1 MPLRPHHIALVPL
14 LPLLPLLPLAASAAG
29 APSDDPFFDPLP
41 VVLSAARLAQP
52 LQDSPGAVSVIDAD
66 LIAATGYRE
75 LARVLRL
82 VPGFQVG
89 QERGN
94 VQWVTYH
101 GLGMDYPVQ
110 MQLLV
115 DGRASLTPSFAA
127 SAERALPGDIER
139 IEVVRGSNSAAYG
152 SNAFLGIVNII
163 TDDASRQPGTRLKLA
178 TGTPGI
184 RDASLRHA
192 VQSGPLSLRIGAHH
206 EEDDGF
212 ANVYDG
218 RRTDVLNLRADL
230 QVRENDALTLNAGIA
245 ESTHELGYAGSLFNM
260 AAQREGRDTNRSLHL
275 RWRHGP
281 EDDAIRVSAYWS
293 RQSRDDLWRYDSAAN
308 SGPLANAFPERL
320 RGTVGNSTT
329 FVQHNLE
336 IERRERVDE
345 ATRLMWGAEWKRI
358 EHESPF
364 WYHERR
370 NLARDEHRL
379 FANLEL
385 RTGTALLWNAGGMV
399 EQLQGDEARLAPRVF
414 LNWQAAP
421 RFTWRIGHSRAW
433 RQPDLFER
441 NVDIRIID
449 DKGELVQR
457 RQYPNPDLRP
467 QRIDAS
473 EIGFLGVFGD
483 SRSTLDVRLFRE
495 RIEDLIVRNPVPAD
509 WPIEGKLPAPIARG
523 LGSTR
528 WENHADRVQLTG
540 IETQF
545 HLKPWRGTEFIL
557 SHSLIDRDIDDPRIR
572 RNVAPYTASLS
583 WLQRA
588 GAWRSLLS
596 VLRMGP
602 IDAGFSYVPGFDY
615 TVPSYTT
622 LDWSVARS
630 LRVLDHAVELRLT
643 GINLLGRH
651 QELANRPLQAQAEFA
666 GRPASQVSRQVW
678 MALETIF

>member
-1 MPLRPHHIALVPL
+1 MPRHPHRIAFAV
-14 LPLLPLLPLAASAAG
+14 LPLLAASAAG
-29 APSDDPFFDPLP
+29 AASEETFFQPLP
-41 VVLSAARLAQP
+41 IVLSASRLAQP
-52 LQDSPGAVSVIDAD
+52 LQDSPGAVTVIDAD

-94 VQWVTYH
+94 LQWVTYH
-101 GLGMDYPVQ
+101 GLGMDSPMQ

-115 DGRASLTPSFAA
+115 DGRASLAPSFAA

-163 TDDASRQPGTRLKLA
+163 TDDASRQPGTRLKLSA
-178 TGTPGI
+178 GQPGI

-192 VQSGPLSLRIGAHH
+192 SQSGPLSLRVSAHH
-206 EEDDGF
+206 EQDDGF
-212 ANVYDG
+212 ADLHDG

-230 QVRENDALTLNAGIA
+230 RLDGGDEVVINAGIA
-245 ESTHELGYAGSLFNM
+245 ESTHELGYAGSIFDM
-260 AAQREGRDTNRSLHL
+260 AALRNGNDTNRSLHL
-275 RWRHGP
+275 WWRRGP

-293 RQSRDDLWRYDSAAN
+293 RQSREDLWRYDSATN
-308 SGPLANAFPERL
+308 SGVLSRAFPERL
-320 RGTVGNSTT
+320 RGTVGNSAT

-336 IERRERVDE
+336 LERRERLDE
-345 ATRLMWGAEWKRI
+345 STRLMWGAEWKRI
-358 EHESPF
+358 EHDSPF

-370 NLARDEHRL
+370 SHARDEHRL

-385 RTGTALLWNAGGMV
+385 RTGTDLLWNLGGML
-399 EQLQGDEARLAPRVF
+399 EQLRGDEARLAPRVF
-414 LNWQAAP
+414 LNWQASP
-421 RFTWRIGHSRAW
+421 QLTWRIGHSRAW

-441 NVDIRIID
+441 NVDIRITD

-473 EIGFLGVFGD
+473 EIGMLGVFGD

-495 RIEDLIVRNPVPAD
+495 RITDMIVRSPVPAE
-509 WPIEGKLPAPIARG
+509 WPIEGKLPEAISRS
-523 LGSTR
+523 LGSTW
-528 WENHADRVQLTG
+528 WENHEGRLQLNG
-540 IETQF
+540 IEYQL
-545 HLKPWRGTEFIL
+545 HLKPWLGTEFIL
-557 SHSLIDRDIDDPRIR
+557 SHSLIDRDVDEPRIR
-572 RNVAPYTASLS
+572 RNVAPYSASLS

-588 GAWRSLLS
+588 GAWHSMLS

-602 IDAGFSYVPGFDY
+602 IDAGFSYVPGYDY

-622 LDWSVARS
+622 LDWSIARS
-630 LRVLDHAVELRLT
+630 LRLLDHPVEIRVT

-651 QELANRPLQAQAEFA
+651 QELANRPLQFQAEF
-666 GRPASQVSRQVW
+666 GRPANQVSRQVW
-678 MALETIF
+678 LALETTF

>member
-1 MPLRPHHIALVPL
+1 MPLRPHRVALVL
-14 LPLLPLLPLAASAAG
+14 LLPLAASAAG
-29 APSDDPFFDPLP
+29 ASSDDPFFEPLP
-41 VVLSAARLAQP
+41 VVLSASRLAQP

-152 SNAFLGIVNII
+152 SNAFLGVVNIT
-163 TDDASRQPGTRLKLA
+163 TDDASRPPGTRLKLA
-178 TGTPGI
+178 TGGPGI
-184 RDASLRHA
+184 LDAGVRHA
-192 VQSGPLSLRIGAHH
+192 AQAGPLSLRVGAHH
-206 EEDDGF
+206 EEDEGF
-212 ANVYDG
+212 EDLYDG
-218 RRTDVLNLRADL
+218 RRTDVLNLHADL
-230 QVRENDALTLNAGIA
+230 RVDEHNELALIGGIA
-245 ESTHELGYAGSLFNM
+245 ESTHELGYAGSLFDI
-260 AAQREGRDTNRSLHL
+260 AGQREGRDTNRSLHL
-275 RWRHGP
+275 RWRNGP
-281 EDDAIRVSAYWS
+281 EDDAIQVSAYWS

-308 SGPLANAFPERL
+308 SGKLANAFPERL
-320 RGTVGNSTT
+320 LGTVGNSASL
-329 FVQHNLE
+329 VQYNLE

-345 ATRLMWGAEWKRI
+345 TKRLMWGAEWKRI

-364 WYHERR
+364 WYHERPKH
-370 NLARDEHRL
+370 ARDEHRL

-385 RTGTALLWNAGGMV
+385 RTGTAFLWNAGGML

-421 RFTWRIGHSRAW
+421 RLTWRIGHSRAW

-441 NVDIRIID
+441 NVDVRIID
-449 DKGELVQR
+449 DKDELVQR

-473 EIGFLGVFGD
+473 EIGFLGVFGEG
-483 SRSTLDVRLFRE
+483 RSTLDVRLFRE
-495 RIEDLIVRNPVPAD
+495 RIEDLIVRNSVPAN
-509 WPIEGKLPAPIARG
+509 WPIEGKLPDAIARG

-528 WENHADRVQLTG
+528 WENHAGRVQLSG
-540 IETQF
+540 IEYQL
-545 HLKPWRGTEFIL
+545 HLKPWRGTEFIV
-557 SHSLIDRDIDDPRIR
+557 SHSLIDRDVDDPRIR
-572 RNVAPYTASLS
+572 RNVAPYSASLS

-588 GAWRSLLS
+588 GAWRSMLS

-602 IDAGFSYVPGFDY
+602 IDAGFSYVPGYDY

-651 QELANRPLQAQAEFA
+651 QELANRPLQMQAEFA
-666 GRPASQVSRQVW
+666 GRPASQVSRQAWV
-678 MALETIF
+678 ALETTF

>member
-1 MPLRPHHIALVPL
+1 MHLHRPPTALAL
-14 LPLLPLLPLAASAAG
+14 LSLLAAGTVEASSADA
-29 APSDDPFFDPLP
+29 FFEPLP
-41 VVLSAARLAQP
+41 VVLSASRLAQP
-52 LQDSPGAVSVIDAD
+52 LQDSPGAVTVIDAD

-94 VQWVTYH
+94 LQWVTYH
-101 GLGMDYPVQ
+101 GLGMDSPMQ
-110 MQLLV
+110 IQLLV
-115 DGRASLTPSFAA
+115 DGRASLTPSFTA

-163 TDDASRQPGTRLKLA
+163 TDDASRHPGTRLKLA
-178 TGTPGI
+178 TGAPGI

-192 VQSGPLSLRIGAHH
+192 VQSGPLSVRIGAHH
-206 EEDDGF
+206 EEDEGF
-212 ANVYDG
+212 ADLYDG

-230 QVRENDALTLNAGIA
+230 QVGEHDAVALNAGVA
-245 ESTHELGYAGSLFNM
+245 ESTHELGYAGSIFDI

-308 SGPLANAFPERL
+308 SRTLANAFPERL
-320 RGTVGNSTT
+320 RGTVGNSAT

-358 EHESPF
+358 EHDSPF

-370 NLARDEHRL
+370 NHARDEHRL

-385 RTGTALLWNAGGMV
+385 RTGTAFLWNAGGML

-421 RFTWRIGHSRAW
+421 RITWRIGHSRAW

-441 NVDIRIID
+441 NVDIRITD
-449 DKGELVQR
+449 DKGELLQR

-495 RIEDLIVRNPVPAD
+495 RIEDLIVRNAVPSD
-509 WPIEGKLPAPIARG
+509 WPIEGKLPEAISRG

-528 WENHADRVQLTG
+528 WENHSGRVQLNG
-540 IETQF
+540 IETQL
-545 HLKPWRGTEFIL
+545 HLKPWRGTEFL
-557 SHSLIDRDIDDPRIR
+557 LAHSLIDRDVDDPRIR

-622 LDWSVARS
+622 VDWSVSRS
-630 LRVLDHAVELRLT
+630 LRLFDMAVELRLT

-651 QELANRPLQAQAEFA
+651 QELANRPLQAQPEFA
-666 GRPASQVSRQVW
+666 GRPANEVSRQAW
-678 MALETIF
+678 LALETTF

>member
-1 MPLRPHHIALVPL
+1 MSLHPHRVALVL
-14 LPLLPLLPLAASAAG
+14 LLPLAVGSAG
-29 APSDDPFFDPLP
+29 ASTSDPFFEPLP

-75 LARVLRL
+75 LARLLRL

-152 SNAFLGIVNII
+152 SNAFLGIVNIT

-178 TGTPGI
+178 AGGPGI
-184 RDASLRHA
+184 LDATLRHA
-192 VQSGPLSLRIGAHH
+192 AQSGPLSLRVSAHH
-206 EEDDGF
+206 EEDEGF
-212 ANVYDG
+212 ADLYDG

-230 QVRENDALTLNAGIA
+230 KVGEHDALALNAGIA
-245 ESTHELGYAGSLFNM
+245 ESNYELGYAGSIFDT
-260 AAQREGRDTNRSLHL
+260 AAPHKGRDTNRSLHL
-275 RWRHGP
+275 RWRRGP
-281 EDDAIRVSAYWS
+281 EDDSLLVSAYWS
-293 RQSRDDLWRYDSAAN
+293 RQSRDDRWRFDSAAN
-308 SGPLANAFPERL
+308 AGILARALPERL
-320 RGTVGNSTT
+320 QGTVGNSVTL
-329 FVQHNLE
+329 VQHDLE
-336 IERRERVDE
+336 IERRERLDE
-345 ATRLMWGAEWKRI
+345 ATRLVWGAEWTRI

-364 WYHERR
+364 WYGESRA
-370 NLARDEHRL
+370 NARDEHRL
-379 FANLEL
+379 FANLEW
-385 RTGTALLWNAGGMV
+385 RANAALLWNLGGMV
-399 EQLQGDEARLAPRVF
+399 EQLEGDEARLAPRVF
-414 LNWQAAP
+414 LNWQASP
-421 RFTWRIGHSRAW
+421 RITWRIGHSRAW

-441 NVDIRIID
+441 NVDVRIID

-495 RIEDLIVRNPVPAD
+495 RIEDLIVRNPVPSD
-509 WPIEGKLPAPIARG
+509 WPIEGKLPAAIAER

-528 WENHADRVQLTG
+528 WENYAGRVQLNG
-540 IETQF
+540 IETQL
-545 HLKPWRGTEFIL
+545 HLKPWRGTEFLL
-557 SHSLIDRDIDDPRIR
+557 SHSLIDRDVDDPRIR
-572 RNVAPYTASLS
+572 RNIAPYSASLS

-588 GAWRSLLS
+588 GAWRSMMS

-602 IDAGFSYVPGFDY
+602 IDAGFSYVPGYDY

-622 LDWSVARS
+622 LDWSVSRS
-630 LRVLDHAVELRLT
+630 LRLFDMAAELRLT

-666 GRPASQVSRQVW
+666 GRPANQVSRQAW
-678 MALETIF
+678 LALETTF